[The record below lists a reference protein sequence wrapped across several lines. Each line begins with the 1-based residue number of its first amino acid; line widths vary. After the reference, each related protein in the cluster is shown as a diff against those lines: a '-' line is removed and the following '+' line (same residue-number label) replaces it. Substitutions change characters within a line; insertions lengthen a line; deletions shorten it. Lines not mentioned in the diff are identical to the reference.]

1 MKRFYLIIGLFLVI
15 VVGVYTG
22 CDKKQ
27 IIQSDSSAASSGSS
41 ANQEGS
47 MGQQAASSSDVQSG
61 ELKPVFFDYNKYA
74 IRVND
79 RKSLKYNA
87 AYFLKNKKSN
97 ILIEGHC
104 DERGTDAY
112 NMALGDRRAKAAKQ
126 YLVNLGVDKKRLKT
140 IRKGHML
147 QNPLKTHM
155 LQKRYDNP
163 LPHTDLILKN
173 NSSLF
178 KSKKQLTNFLNK
190 YL

>member
-15 VVGVYTG
+15 VVGAYTG

-27 IIQSDSSAASSGSS
+27 MIQSDSSAASYK
-41 ANQEGS
+41 EGS
-47 MGQQAASSSDVQSG
+47 IGQQAASSSDAQGEDG

-87 AYFLKNKKSN
+87 AYFLKNKKSK

-126 YLVNLGVDKKRLKT
+126 YLVNLGVDKKRMKT
-140 IRKGHML
+140 ISYGESRPLDSGH
-147 QNPLKTHM
+147 
-155 LQKRYDNP
+155 DEAAWA
-163 LPHTDLILKN
+163 KN
-173 NSSLF
+173 RRN
-178 KSKKQLTNFLNK
+178 NFVVTME
-190 YL
+190 